1 MPVSKHRKKKKQKK
15 SGPPPPKSLA
25 TPKKKKLTT
34 QQILIY
40 VISALVILSMAIGF
54 LASGGSRRT
63 RVQTTPSPQGQNFLL
78 GTPVPDDQSG
88 GEEDN
93 TAPETTVEPT
103 TEN

>member
-25 TPKKKKLTT
+25 APKKKKLTT

-54 LASGGSRRT
+54 LASGSSRRT
-63 RVQTTPSPQGQNFLL
+63 SIQRTPSPPSQNLLL
-78 GTPVPDDQSG
+78 GTPAPDNQSG
-88 GEEDN
+88 AGEND
-93 TAPETTVEPT
+93 TTPETTVEPT

>member
-25 TPKKKKLTT
+25 ATPKKKLST

-40 VISALVILSMAIGF
+40 VISVLVIVSMAIGF
-54 LASGGSRRT
+54 LASGGSRRA
-63 RVQTTPSPQGQNFLL
+63 RVQPTPSPQGQNLL
-78 GTPVPDDQSG
+78 LETPVPDDQSG
-88 GEEDN
+88 VEESD
-93 TAPETTVEPT
+93 TTPETTVEPT